1 MFIESKPI
9 ESKPEYLPQIG
20 SEDLLPEIGTWTRLG
35 GLVLPGS
42 VGIAVALA
50 ATTQYPMTVKT
61 TARVRPIGEDRVVEA
76 ATSGMVTSIKVKQN
90 QVVAKGQPIATIDDS
105 QLRTKKSQVKLRIRQ
120 NQLELSQI
128 DAQLWALQAQ
138 INAESKSV
146 ERQVASAQ
154 AKLRRTKREYRDK
167 EIGTQAQL
175 HEAIANLDLAK
186 EEMKRYQKLGNT
198 GAVSELQIKQKEQ
211 SFKAAQ
217 ARVENAQAQINPTNA
232 EISIAQ
238 EEIAQIKARGE
249 STLAALH
256 KEKESIVQRRIEIEN
271 QIMSDRQEF
280 KQVLEDLQKTIVRA
294 PMAGTILNLEL
305 RNPSQ
310 VVNPGEA
317 VAHISPG
324 SAPLVVKARVTA
336 EDISKV
342 KICKAVKVADCQEGK
357 VQMRV
362 SAYPYPDYGVL
373 KGAVREIS
381 ADTVEKEQKSL
392 TPEPPSYQV
401 TIEPEHSYLE
411 KQDEHFD
418 LQAGMETTA
427 EIISQEETVLTFLL
441 RKARLI
447 TNV

>member
-9 ESKPEYLPQIG
+9 ENKPEYLPQIR
-20 SEDLLPEIGTWTRLG
+20 SDDLLPEISTWTRLG
-35 GLVLPGS
+35 GLVIPGS
-42 VGIAVALA
+42 VGIAVVLA
-50 ATTQYPMTVKT
+50 GNTQYPMTVKT
-61 TARVRPIGEDRVVEA
+61 AARVRPIGEDRVVEA
-76 ATSGMVTSIKVKQN
+76 AASGMVTSIKVKQN

-105 QLRTKKSQVKLRIRQ
+105 QLRTKKSQIKLQIRQ
-120 NQLELSQI
+120 NQLQLSQI

-138 INAESKSV
+138 INAESKSL
-146 ERQVASAQ
+146 ERQVASAR
-154 AKLRRTKREYRDK
+154 AKLKQTKREHQDK
-167 EIGTQAQL
+167 EVATQAQL
-175 HEAIANLDLAK
+175 QEAIANLDLAK

-198 GAVSELQIKQKEQ
+198 GAISELQIKEKEQ

-217 ARVENAQAQINPTNA
+217 ARLGNAKAQINPTNA

-249 STLAALH
+249 STLAALR
-256 KEKESIVQRRIEIEN
+256 KEKESIVQRRIETEN

-280 KQVLEDLQKTIVRA
+280 KQILEDLQKTIVRA
-294 PMAGTILNLEL
+294 PMAGTVLSLEL
-305 RNPSQ
+305 RNASQ

-317 VAHISPG
+317 VARISPD
-324 SAPLVVKARVTA
+324 SAPLVIKARVTA

-342 KICKAVKVADCQEGK
+342 QICKAVKVADCKQGK

-373 KGAVREIS
+373 KGAVREITS
-381 ADTVEKEQKSL
+381 DTVEEEQKSI
-392 TPEPPSYQV
+392 TPEPPHYQV

-411 KQDEHFD
+411 KQHEHFA

-427 EIISQEETVLTFLL
+427 DIISQEDTVLTFLL